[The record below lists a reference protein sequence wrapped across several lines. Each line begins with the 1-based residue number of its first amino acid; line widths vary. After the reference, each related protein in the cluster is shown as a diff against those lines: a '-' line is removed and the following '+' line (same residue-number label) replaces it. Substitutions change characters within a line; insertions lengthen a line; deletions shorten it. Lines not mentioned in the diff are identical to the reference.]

1 MSSCRGRGFTLVELL
16 VVIAIIGILIALL
29 LPAVQAAREAPGRAH
44 CSNNLK
50 QLGLAWLNY
59 EDTYKSLP
67 PAAISTN
74 YLSWHVL
81 VLPFIEQMPLY
92 EKFSFA
98 QGAYSAHGR
107 DAVAYPAHVFAY
119 LCPSNGED
127 IYTTAGEPHE
137 RYNGEKSLSMHYLG
151 ILGPK
156 GNNAYANNEP
166 YKCTDATKSYGGV
179 CDQGTSAYPKA
190 VRLAEVTDGTSN
202 TYLLGERARKTDYLR
217 TWIRGYYHES
227 DPGYLIYAAKN
238 VINPINSDL
247 SKYTSDSA
255 FGSLHPGGCHFGIAD
270 GSVRFVPET
279 IDLAIYYAM
288 ASRDGA
294 EPVGNND

>member
-1 MSSCRGRGFTLVELL
+1 MSSVFRRGFTLVELL

-29 LPAVQAAREAPGRAH
+29 LPAVQAAREAARRAQ

-59 EDTYKSLP
+59 EDTYKTLP
-67 PAAISTN
+67 PAAISSN
-74 YLSWHVL
+74 QLSWHVL

-92 EKFSFA
+92 QKFSFMA
-98 QGAYSAHGR
+98 GGYSASGR
-107 DAVAYPAHVFAY
+107 DVVAYPARVFAY
-119 LCPSNGED
+119 LCPSNGQD
-127 IYTTAGEPHE
+127 IYTTAGDPYE

-156 GNNAYANNEP
+156 GNNTFANNQP
-166 YKCTDATKSYGGV
+166 YKCTDSAKSYGGV

-190 VRLAEVTDGTSN
+190 VKLAEVTDGTSN

-217 TWIRGYYHES
+217 TWIRGYYYES
-227 DPGYLIYAAKN
+227 TPGNLIYAAKN
-238 VINPINSDL
+238 VVNPINSDL
-247 SKYTSDSA
+247 GNYTSDAA
-255 FGSLHPGGCHFGIAD
+255 FGSLHPGGCQFGMTD
-270 GSVRFVPET
+270 GSVRFVSET
-279 IDLAIYYAM
+279 INLTIYFAM